1 MNGFMH
7 LVWGAIGAVVG
18 FGAGVLAY
26 FAIFK
31 MFPEQLGQVPT
42 LSMVAVFA
50 LGGGG
55 MMGGGWLALYLVA
68 RRDKAKREK
77 AREARSKF
85 GSKRRNK

>member
-1 MNGFMH
+1 MQ

-26 FAIFK
+26 FAIYK

-55 MMGGGWLALYLVA
+55 MMGGGWLALYLAA
-68 RRDKAKREK
+68 RRDKAKRDN
-77 AREARSKF
+77 ARAERKEF
-85 GSKRRNK
+85 GAKRRQ

>member
-1 MNGFMH
+1 MH
-7 LVWGAIGAVVG
+7 LLWGALGAVVG

-26 FAIFK
+26 LAIFK

-55 MMGGGWLALYLVA
+55 MLGGGWIALYLAA
-68 RRDKAKREK
+68 RRDKAKRDK
-77 AREARSKF
+77 AREARKKF
-85 GSKRRNK
+85 GAKRRQ

>member
-7 LVWGAIGAVVG
+7 LVWGAIGAIVG

-26 FAIFK
+26 FVIFK

-42 LSMVAVFA
+42 LSVVAVFA

-55 MMGGGWLALYLVA
+55 MLGGGWLALYLA
-68 RRDKAKREK
+68 TRRDKAKRNK
-77 AREARSKF
+77 AREVRKNF
-85 GSKRRNK
+85 GAKRRQ